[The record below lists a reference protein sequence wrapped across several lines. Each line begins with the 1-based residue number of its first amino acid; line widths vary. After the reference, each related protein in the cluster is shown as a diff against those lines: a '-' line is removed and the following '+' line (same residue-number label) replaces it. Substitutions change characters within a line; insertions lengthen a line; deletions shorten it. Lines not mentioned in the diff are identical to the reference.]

1 MPLPARGRKRKPREE
16 SDNPATCFIQ
26 KGFYPLKRL
35 RILDKQHPA
44 LHGSVYEPKRDP
56 WVDVKNVFGCTR
68 AKANEVFK
76 CNAKQSAPTPSRSSK
91 IARAPTPR
99 VEAVK
104 TISSARLRLEAKAIL
119 TTPLTTPAIPTPVI
133 PTPQSPRGR
142 LTPRITPPGTPLRES
157 PSQQSMECSPPQRT
171 PSPKR
176 PTLQHSSPRST
187 PSAEKQPR
195 SRKPLTVFD
204 SPPPSAKLDD
214 SINGTRANRK
224 SFICAPVRRR
234 AKCDDIFFARK
245 MSGSPV
251 VQPLQLSPVHTMG
264 LGLSLIEARNPS
276 PHVIERILSAE
287 PLVPNAAPSQKDG
300 ATEEV
305 RVILLSLFSAVDKKM
320 ASSKTASET
329 CFYDIIKDA
338 VCEETGHPFSRLNL
352 QHLLTVARKYIRA
365 SWLPWNDSE
374 HMMIAL
380 EEVRSTEKPE
390 LRPENLQRRYLDV
403 EAMLRRYN
411 GRPDPDIIPKKP
423 EEGAENIANPS
434 VAFADHRSPLD
445 VSMQSMQPCTP
456 RVERTPLPS
465 PPINSPL
472 GKHRKPKQQRHLDTS
487 SAPRMCSTSAL
498 AASASYLTTP
508 RATKQRRILITP
520 NTDKEGKDDNDLI
533 NRVQPRNLFHEV
545 QPRKLFQDAPD
556 AAIADPGPGI
566 LFQDRLPRVNMS

>member
-1 MPLPARGRKRKPREE
+1 
-16 SDNPATCFIQ
+16 
-26 KGFYPLKRL
+26 
-35 RILDKQHPA
+35 
-44 LHGSVYEPKRDP
+44 
-56 WVDVKNVFGCTR
+56 
-68 AKANEVFK
+68 
-76 CNAKQSAPTPSRSSK
+76 
-91 IARAPTPR
+91 
-99 VEAVK
+99 
-104 TISSARLRLEAKAIL
+104 
-119 TTPLTTPAIPTPVI
+119 
-133 PTPQSPRGR
+133 
-142 LTPRITPPGTPLRES
+142 
-157 PSQQSMECSPPQRT
+157 
-171 PSPKR
+171 
-176 PTLQHSSPRST
+176 
-187 PSAEKQPR
+187 
-195 SRKPLTVFD
+195 
-204 SPPPSAKLDD
+204 
-214 SINGTRANRK
+214 
-224 SFICAPVRRR
+224 
-234 AKCDDIFFARK
+234 
-245 MSGSPV
+245 
-251 VQPLQLSPVHTMG
+251 
-264 LGLSLIEARNPS
+264 
-276 PHVIERILSAE
+276 
-287 PLVPNAAPSQKDG
+287 
-300 ATEEV
+300 
-305 RVILLSLFSAVDKKM
+305 
-320 ASSKTASET
+320 
-329 CFYDIIKDA
+329 
-338 VCEETGHPFSRLNL
+338 
-352 QHLLTVARKYIRA
+352 
-365 SWLPWNDSE
+365 
-374 HMMIAL
+374 MIAL

-445 VSMQSMQPCTP
+445 VSVQSMHPCTP

>member
-1 MPLPARGRKRKPREE
+1 VRRQPRFQ
-16 SDNPATCFIQ
+16 TVICF
-26 KGFYPLKRL
+26 
-35 RILDKQHPA
+35 
-44 LHGSVYEPKRDP
+44 
-56 WVDVKNVFGCTR
+56 
-68 AKANEVFK
+68 
-76 CNAKQSAPTPSRSSK
+76 CNASC
-91 IARAPTPR
+91 
-99 VEAVK
+99 
-104 TISSARLRLEAKAIL
+104 
-119 TTPLTTPAIPTPVI
+119 
-133 PTPQSPRGR
+133 
-142 LTPRITPPGTPLRES
+142 ES
-157 PSQQSMECSPPQRT
+157 PSHRSMRT
-171 PSPKR
+171 PSPER
-176 PTLQHSSPRST
+176 PLQPASPRST
-187 PSAEKQPR
+187 PPRTPSPERPLR

-204 SPPPSAKLDD
+204 SPPPSAGLDD
-214 SINGTRANRK
+214 SIGGKHANRK
-224 SFICAPVRRR
+224 SFICAPGRR

-251 VQPLQLSPVHTMG
+251 HTMG
-264 LGLSLIEARNPS
+264 LGLSLIEARYPS
-276 PHVIERILSAE
+276 PPVIERILSAE
-287 PLVPNAAPSQKDG
+287 PLVPTVAPCQRDG

-320 ASSKTASET
+320 ASSKAASET

-456 RVERTPLPS
+456 RVERTPLLS

-472 GKHRKPKQQRHLDTS
+472 GKHRRLKQQRHLDAS

-498 AASASYLTTP
+498 TASASYLTTP
-508 RATKQRRILITP
+508 RATKRRILITP

-533 NRVQPRNLFHEV
+533 NRVQPRNLFQEV

-556 AAIADPGPGI
+556 AAIADPGPGV